1 MSLPEASPPSE
12 AAPAHSERFLLEC
25 LRPWGIE
32 PLSPPRPVDGSALNY
47 NYRVDAED
55 GTYFLRIHKRSRT
68 REQLETEHAVIAWA
82 GEHGIPVN
90 PAIPSADGRTLRSN
104 GGSLVAVFPWVE
116 ASTLQRAT
124 LDEAGARLLGETLG
138 TLQTKLRP
146 MDIELRKTNGEL
158 VWDTE
163 ASIGALS
170 RVDDLIR
177 YYPAPGEERLRIQE
191 AIRFQMELLESQE
204 PRPSSDFEYL
214 VRQPCH
220 SDFHERNV
228 LVREGEV
235 VAVVDW
241 ERVSLTPPI
250 FELMRALTFCW
261 SLDDPLVVRVRCWL
275 CLADRHRRF
284 GRGGIG
290 RNVVAANAPQLLGLH
305 RVVHSRRPPCRP
317 LLRGDRPQRAPL
329 RRPRLPGV
337 NRQPHRQLRGLVER
351 LYL

>member
-12 AAPAHSERFLLEC
+12 SAPVHSERFLLEC

-32 PLSPPRPVDGSALNY
+32 PVSPPRPVDGSALNY
-47 NYRVDAED
+47 NYRAESAN
-55 GTYFLRIHKRSRT
+55 GAFFLRIHKRSRT

-82 GEHGIPVN
+82 DEHGIPVN
-90 PAIPSADGRTLRSN
+90 PPIPSSDGRTLRSN
-104 GGSLVAVFPWVE
+104 GGSMVAVFPWVE
-116 ASTLQRAT
+116 ASTLQRSS
-124 LDEAGARLLGETLG
+124 LDESGARLLGETLG
-138 TLQTKLRP
+138 SLQTKLRP
-146 MDIELRKTNGEL
+146 MDIPLRKTNGEL

-228 LVREGEV
+228 LVRDGKV
-235 VAVVDW
+235 AAVVDW
-241 ERVSLTPPI
+241 ERVSLTPPV

-261 SLDDPLVVRVRCWL
+261 SLDDPLLSAFVAGYASQTAIDASSVSESVEMWWQQMLHNSWVYTESFIRGDHRVDRFFAETHRNVRRF
-275 CLADRHRRF
+275 ADRAFRE
-284 GRGGIG
+284 GI
-290 RNVVAANAPQLLGLH
+290 A
-305 RVVHSRRPPCRP
+305 SRISSFA
-317 LLRGDRPQRAPL
+317 G
-329 RRPRLPGV
+329 
-337 NRQPHRQLRGLVER
+337 
-351 LYL
+351 